1 MCIRMLLLFPPISV
15 SLYEFVAF
23 CVCKMY
29 SNIIVEQS
37 SFQMLKGLNSFP
49 LQVQWNQ
56 VSIVLIALPTR
67 EIPDPPLVIDYLS
80 TYL

>member
-15 SLYEFVAF
+15 CRYEFVAF

-37 SFQMLKGLNSFP
+37 SSEMLNGLNLFS

-56 VSIVLIALPTR
+56 VSI
-67 EIPDPPLVIDYLS
+67 
-80 TYL
+80 